1 MVRGNKFP
9 HILFICYLWGLGN
22 ITIQVMKTVKDL
34 SVYEEPQTGVVELVL
49 EQPILNSSEDPTV
62 TIPDMGWDD
71 QFLNLIIS

>member
-1 MVRGNKFP
+1 
-9 HILFICYLWGLGN
+9 
-22 ITIQVMKTVKDL
+22 MKTVKDL